1 MSRTRDVTIDVLRG
15 LAVFT
20 MIPANMSAL
29 VYAEPHD
36 FWFRLAGSFA
46 APLFVLLSGYM
57 VAANTAAKER
67 TLGYY
72 ALRGLLILAVAVLI
86 DLMWGVIPFMTFDVL
101 YVIGLATPLI
111 WLFRRVPGVAVRWGI
126 AALCLAAGPLLQHLL
141 GYGAY
146 PTEVYFDPE
155 NQVDLPE
162 AEAALLAGLQEGGA
176 VGFSIWWAFRTSVL
190 HNLLVDGWFPLFP
203 WLGLSFL
210 GALLADLRAETGGRR
225 TFGRFGLVTG
235 LGLLAVGAALWV
247 WMPGALHVREGY
259 SELFYPPTPGFL
271 VTSVGLIVVL
281 FELTERVRESLA
293 FQPLRW
299 LGEASLFM
307 YGAHLALIN
316 YVLAGQFPEQPLGM
330 FLLVNAGATAA
341 LLLVGFG
348 LRRLKEV
355 WRSQPMLVR
364 FLLGG

>member
-1 MSRTRDVTIDVLRG
+1 
-15 LAVFT
+15 
-20 MIPANMSAL
+20 
-29 VYAEPHD
+29 
-36 FWFRLAGSFA
+36 
-46 APLFVLLSGYM
+46 
-57 VAANTAAKER
+57 
-67 TLGYY
+67 
-72 ALRGLLILAVAVLI
+72 
-86 DLMWGVIPFMTFDVL
+86 
-101 YVIGLATPLI
+101 
-111 WLFRRVPGVAVRWGI
+111 
-126 AALCLAAGPLLQHLL
+126 
-141 GYGAY
+141 
-146 PTEVYFDPE
+146 
-155 NQVDLPE
+155 
-162 AEAALLAGLQEGGA
+162 
-176 VGFSIWWAFRTSVL
+176 
-190 HNLLVDGWFPLFP
+190 
-203 WLGLSFL
+203 
-210 GALLADLRAETGGRR
+210 
-225 TFGRFGLVTG
+225 
-235 LGLLAVGAALWV
+235 
-247 WMPGALHVREGY
+247 
-259 SELFYPPTPGFL
+259 